1 LAHAFVGG
9 DLVVD
14 AKEEALECSG
24 RTIAV
29 QVQLSPSHGLES
41 PVHELVLYDGP
52 PPFTQEPK
60 LAPNYGGWDPP
71 RPVDYCHNIHEI
83 RSQHARNLYAEEEKD
98 LRLEARFWHPFH
110 FDYYKSILYSKV
122 LKKKE
127 PVVQMKYILGYDL
140 GLLTKPPKLPQMVK
154 DLNSMCLLHLME
166 FRKHWN
172 NEIIQ

>member
-1 LAHAFVGG
+1 VFVGG

-14 AKEEALECSG
+14 AEEEALERVG

-29 QVQLSPSHGLES
+29 QVQWSSSHGPEC
-41 PVHELVLYDGP
+41 PIHELVLYDGH
-52 PPFTQEPK
+52 PPFIWEPK
-60 LAPNYGGWDPP
+60 LAPNYGSWAPP
-71 RPVDYCHNIHEI
+71 HPADYRHNVHEI
-83 RSQHARNLYAEEEKD
+83 WSQRARNLYAKEEKD
-98 LRLEARFWHPFH
+98 LRLEAHLWHHFH

-127 PVVQMKYILGYDL
+127 LVIQMKYILGYDL

-154 DLNSMCLLHLME
+154 DLNSMWLLHLME
-166 FRKHWN
+166 FRKHWT